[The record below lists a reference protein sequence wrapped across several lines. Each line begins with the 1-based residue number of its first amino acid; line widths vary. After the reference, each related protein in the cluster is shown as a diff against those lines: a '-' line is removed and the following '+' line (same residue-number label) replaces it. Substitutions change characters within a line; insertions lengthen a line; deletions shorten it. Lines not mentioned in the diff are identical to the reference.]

1 MKDAKKPV
9 DFITMLVKLQEDC
22 GVADINMPDY
32 GFAPFEF
39 VTLARNARETIGGL
53 VSANPCEMSRE
64 ECVEIF
70 RKSYR

>member
-1 MKDAKKPV
+1 MAQSLGVKDAKKPV
-9 DFITMLVKLQEDC
+9 DFITMLVKLQEK
-22 GVADINMPDY
+22 
-32 GFAPFEF
+32 
-39 VTLARNARETIGGL
+39 IGGL